1 MTWAHAPWTTA
12 LCQSMVDSWWHRDK
26 SSPKLSPQDATA
38 SESSPM
44 VGKIQERGGGGCRSY
59 PGSLQTLS
67 AGPVLG
73 PVMTRPL
80 YVGHKAVRLSLLVI
94 SFGGARLIRL
104 TRLLLLLLL
113 GIYTIEGHLLGQC
126 VLVGNGQIS

>member
-44 VGKIQERGGGGCRSY
+44 VGKIQERGGGDAD
-59 PGSLQTLS
+59 PIQEAFKLS
-67 AGPVLG
+67 QPDQYSVL
-73 PVMTRPL
+73 L
-80 YVGHKAVRLSLLVI
+80 
-94 SFGGARLIRL
+94 
-104 TRLLLLLLL
+104 
-113 GIYTIEGHLLGQC
+113 
-126 VLVGNGQIS
+126 

>member
-1 MTWAHAPWTTA
+1 MPRGPRHCVSPWWILGGTETRAHRSSHRRTLQPRKAHR
-12 LCQSMVDSWWHRDK
+12 WWGK
-26 SSPKLSPQDATA
+26 SKS
-38 SESSPM
+38 
-44 VGKIQERGGGGCRSY
+44 VGGGGECSSH